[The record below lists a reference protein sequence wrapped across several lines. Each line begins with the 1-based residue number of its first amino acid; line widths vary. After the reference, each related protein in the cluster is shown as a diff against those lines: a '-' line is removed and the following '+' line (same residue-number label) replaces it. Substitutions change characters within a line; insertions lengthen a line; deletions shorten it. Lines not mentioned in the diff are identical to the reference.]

1 MNKFLVIMFLSVV
14 GCESEGGD
22 APIGSSSTSCTVV
35 QEEAG
40 ATIRCPDGSTATVL
54 NGVTPAPT
62 STATSSSSTTTSV
75 TTSTTTSS
83 TSTPTAPVTVM
94 PCTVVQTNT
103 GATITCGDNVVGILH
118 GNDGAVGPRGLTG
131 ATGPVGPIG
140 PMGPMGPVGP
150 VGPMGPVG
158 PEGARGAD
166 GRSFDPANFYEAT
179 TSISGTNVSTT
190 AYCAAGDILISG
202 DCRAYDVAAG
212 VMTLKPS
219 TGWGSPPEATT
230 QGYGCGTNYT
240 ATVVAR
246 ARCYAVD

>member
-62 STATSSSSTTTSV
+62 STATSSSSTTTIASTSSV
-75 TTSTTTSS
+75 STTSS
-83 TSTPTAPVTVM
+83 TSTSNTTSSSSTTTAPVTVV
-94 PCTVVQTNT
+94 PCTVVQTST
-103 GATITCGDNVVGILH
+103 GATITCGNTVASISNGR
-118 GNDGAVGPRGLTG
+118 DGAAGSRGLTG
-131 ATGPVGPIG
+131 DVGPI
-140 PMGPMGPVGP
+140 GP
-150 VGPMGPVG
+150 VGPMGPIG
-158 PEGARGAD
+158 PTGARGAD

-179 TSISGTNVSTT
+179 TIVSGTNVNTT
-190 AYCAAGDILISG
+190 AYCAAGDILVSG
-202 DCRAYDVAAG
+202 DCQAYTVSAG
-212 VMTLKPS
+212 ATTLMPA
-219 TGWGSPPEATT
+219 TGWGSPPGASPM
-230 QGYGCGTNYT
+230 GYGCGTNYT
-240 ATVVAR
+240 ATVRAR